1 MNFCLLLLWLVGLL
15 GCVPAQPF
23 KPTVEPHVGGQWRG
37 EVRQIAEER
46 ARYPSSYVKTV
57 LEVTG
62 KYNRMM
68 NSPRYLIRS
77 AESEAKLEWQKMQI
91 DFPALANSGAGRA
104 TRRLKD
110 YSERLVILIG
120 MVDSRNRPN
129 VRLGD
134 LIEDAKV
141 LDALVEDIAEL
152 IRAIQS
158 AIGV

>member
-1 MNFCLLLLWLVGLL
+1 M
-15 GCVPAQPF
+15 
-23 KPTVEPHVGGQWRG
+23 
-37 EVRQIAEER
+37 RQIAEER

-110 YSERLVILIG
+110 YSERLVILIS

-158 AIGV
+158 ALGV